1 VPTSWK
7 RKGVVARLDQAVDFS
22 GVLARRPVLQ
32 IFASLWSAL
41 VSVLVWLGLMTA
53 PGLPSFQGYVEGE
66 FVLVSPTVGGQLVTL
81 SIERGQ
87 HVAAADPLFALDQAD
102 EKASR
107 DQAAAMLQQAQDRLS
122 NLAKGKRQ
130 PEIAVIAAQ
139 KAQAEAQVH
148 MAQLDLDR
156 QKRLIGSPAFAKQQ
170 FDQAQA
176 TFDQQTNRV
185 SELAAQLQV
194 AEMSLGRDDEVRAA
208 VGDVAANQ
216 ASLAQAQWKLDQ
228 KTLASP
234 AAALVADTYFNPGE
248 MINAGQAVVSLLP
261 PENIKVRFFVPQ
273 DELAKFPIGTPG
285 RIHCDGCGSEIP
297 AAVRFVSPQA
307 EYTPPVLYNR
317 ENRNKLVFMLEARP
331 TERPESLRP
340 GQPVDVV
347 LPGAS

>member
-1 VPTSWK
+1 MS
-7 RKGVVARLDQAVDFS
+7 QF
-22 GVLARRPVLQ
+22 
-32 IFASLWSAL
+32 FASIWSA
-41 VSVLVWLGLMTA
+41 VAAVLIWLGLMSA
-53 PGLPSFQGYVEGE
+53 PGPPSFQGYVEGE
-66 FVLVSPTVGGQLVTL
+66 FVLASPTVGGQLITL
-81 SIERGQ
+81 SVERGQ
-87 HVAAADPLFALDQAD
+87 HVEAGAQLFALDQSD

-122 NLAKGKRQ
+122 NLAKGKRA

-139 KAQAEAQVH
+139 KAQAEAQVR

-185 SELAAQLQV
+185 AEL
-194 AEMSLGRDDEVRAA
+194 SLGRDDELRAA

-216 ASLAQAQWKLDQ
+216 AALAQAQWKLDQ
-228 KTLASP
+228 KTLLAP

-261 PENIKVRFFVPQ
+261 PGNIKVRFFVPQ
-273 DELAKFPIGTPG
+273 EALAKFPIGTAV
-285 RIHCDGCGSEIP
+285 RIHCDGCAGDIP
-297 AAVRFVSPQA
+297 ATVRFVSPQA

-340 GQPVDVV
+340 GQPVDVI